1 MDRGSAARR
10 ITAAGTA
17 IASLGVAPGDDDGR
31 RMEKRV
37 LTFTAVFTSMVVAP
51 WAAFYYAIGVP
62 VAAAIP
68 TVYIVATIAGLA
80 HLRATRDD
88 RWFRRSQLTMFL
100 TLPPLV
106 HVALGGF
113 ANSSGV
119 ILFAASAPIGALS
132 FSRVRRPGLVFALYV
147 AIVAAMV
154 PLEGVLSATAPDLDP
169 RVVTLFFAVNIVS
182 VSTIVFVAMRAYVRS
197 RDRLAAALAEERDRS
212 DRLLRNV
219 LPGAIA
225 DRLVAGE
232 HPIADR
238 LDGVGVLIADIV
250 DFTSLSETLSP
261 DALVQDLDRLFGAL
275 DDLAARHGLTKVKTI
290 GDAYLV
296 ITGGIDD
303 EADLDALAGFALDAR
318 ALAASHAIGERPA
331 VHLRVGIAV
340 GPIVAGVI
348 GASRFLWD
356 VYGTTVNTASRMES
370 TAPPDSIQVTD
381 AVADRLAEGFRLR
394 PRGPVDVKGIGTV
407 HTWFLESRRS
417 A

>member
-37 LTFTAVFTSMVVAP
+37 LTFTAVFTSVVVAP

-68 TVYIVATIAGLA
+68 TIYIVATIAGLA
-80 HLRATRDD
+80 HLRAARDD

-296 ITGGIDD
+296 ITGGLGD

-318 ALAASHAIGERPA
+318 ALAVSHAIGERPA
-331 VHLRVGIAV
+331 VHLRIGIAV

-356 VYGTTVNTASRMES
+356 VYGATVNTASRMES
-370 TAPPDSIQVTD
+370 TAPPDSIQVTE